1 MDEKTNE
8 AIQLTLDDKV
18 RQIVCRVIFIVTS
31 CIYLYTAGFG
41 AFSEMLQ
48 RCLLIMV
55 CGFTV
60 FLNKPFTIKG
70 NRNVVTRVLDW
81 VFSLAFVAACVYI
94 LLVWNDRVTM
104 TSAAPQSD
112 IIMATIMIVLLLV
125 ATYKTTGWPLVIT
138 CIVFLIY
145 TKIGPYLPSIIA
157 HRGETWSRTASFMY
171 VSTSSIFGVPS
182 GIAATY
188 IICFVIFGAFLE
200 TFGAGQWFVDVA
212 FAGTG
217 RFRGGPAKTAI
228 ASSALMGMISGSPA
242 ANVVTTGTF
251 TIPLMKR
258 MGYKPETAGAVEAVA
273 STGGMFTP
281 PIMGAAAF
289 MMAEFL
295 NMNYSE
301 VAIAAIMPAILYY
314 LSAMLVVDSIAVKEG
329 LLGLPANEL
338 PSIKKVMAERGQ
350 MGLPIVFIIAVILI
364 GWSPM
369 KAAFWATLL
378 TLAVAFLKPSTRPTL
393 KGILDALESGTR
405 SVASIAISCA
415 SAGIIVGVISM
426 TGLATKLSYTLVSIS
441 GGNIYI
447 AAILTALITIIL
459 GCGMPPTPTYV
470 ILATVLVNPLVQMG
484 ARALSAHFFIFM
496 FACVGALTPPV
507 AITAYTAAAIAKA
520 NPNKTGFTAFRMG
533 LVAYIIPFIFL
544 LNPAILMVGSTFE
557 VVSSAITAILGVF
570 CLTGAIEGYMFK
582 YWSVPSRIL
591 LGAAALCTMIP
602 GTLTDL
608 IGVGLIVVGFVL
620 DTFVLKPQPVS
631 ETPKAQEAPEAT

>member
-1 MDEKTNE
+1 MAESNVTME
-8 AIQLTLDDKV
+8 LTLDDKI
-18 RQIVCRVIFIVTS
+18 RTNLCKALFIVVS
-31 CIYLYTAGFG
+31 AVYLYTAGFG

-48 RCLLIMV
+48 RAMLITV

-60 FLNKPFTIKG
+60 FLDKPFTVKG
-70 NRNVVTRVLDW
+70 KRNAFTRVLDW
-81 VFSLAFVAACVYI
+81 VGAVAFLAAGLYI
-94 LLVWNDRVTM
+94 LSVWNARVEM
-104 TSAAPQSD
+104 TQAIPQMD
-112 IIMATIMIVLLLV
+112 IVMGTLMIVLLLL
-125 ATYKTTGWPLVIT
+125 ATFKTTGWPLVIT
-138 CIVFLIY
+138 CIVFLLY
-145 TKIGPYLPSIIA
+145 ASKLVGPNLPGILA
-157 HRGETWSRTASFMY
+157 HKGQSWSRIVKEMY
-171 VSTSSIFGVPS
+171 VSTLSIFGVPA

-188 IICFVIFGAFLE
+188 IVCFVIFGSFLE
-200 TFGAGQWFVDVA
+200 QFGAGQWFVDVA

-295 NMNYSE
+295 NINYSK
-301 VAIAAIMPAILYY
+301 VAVAAIMPAILYY
-314 LSAMLVVDSIAVKEG
+314 LSAMLVVDSIAVKDH
-329 LLGLPANEL
+329 LVGLPASEL
-338 PSIKKVMAERGQ
+338 PSVKKVMLERGQ
-350 MGLPIVFIIAVILI
+350 MGLPIVFIIVVILM

-378 TLAVAFLKPSTRPTL
+378 TLALAFLRPATRPSFQ
-393 KGILDALESGTR
+393 GILKALESGTKG
-405 SVASIAISCA
+405 VCGIAISCA
-415 SAGIIVGVISM
+415 SAGIIVGVISL
-426 TGLATKLSYTLVSIS
+426 TGLATNIASALMTIS

-447 AAILTALITIIL
+447 AAVFTAIITIIL

-470 ILATVLVNPLVQMG
+470 ILATVLVKPLVSMG
-484 ARALSAHFFIFM
+484 ATALSAHMFIFM
-496 FACVGALTPPV
+496 FSCVGALTPPV

-520 NPNKTGFTAFRMG
+520 DPNKTGFAAFRMG

-544 LNPAILMVGSTFE
+544 LNPAILLQGEGLE
-557 VVSSAITAILGVF
+557 VILAAVSSIFGVF

-582 YWSVPSRIL
+582 YWSKVSRIL
-591 LGAAALCTMIP
+591 LAIAALLTMIP
-602 GTLTDL
+602 GTVTDL
-608 IGVGLIVVGFVL
+608 AGLVLVIAGVVL
-620 DTFVLKPQPVS
+620 DKLVFKPGPAQP
-631 ETPKAQEAPEAT
+631 KEATLDDPS